1 MTQLIVVV
9 IIAAGLLL
17 VVGCLLRDAFG
28 KHGVARDNYAAL
40 VPDELLHR
48 VEVPPAALMNRIFAE
63 DDLTFVSSEGVRP
76 IRRQFVQDRRR
87 IALSWLGLTR
97 REAIRILH
105 LHLRAVRTNR
115 SLHPLLEFQLLAHT
129 LLFFA
134 VYALLWSIVATY
146 GAFWARGFVRNVV
159 TLADRLSALG
169 ARILADADHSSLRL
183 ARSHGHA

>member
-1 MTQLIVVV
+1 M
-9 IIAAGLLL
+9 
-17 VVGCLLRDAFG
+17 R
-28 KHGVARDNYAAL
+28 
-40 VPDELLHR
+40 
-48 VEVPPAALMNRIFAE
+48 E
-63 DDLTFVSSEGVRP
+63 DDLSFVSSEGVQP
-76 IRRQFVQDRRR
+76 IRRQFLQDRRR

-97 REAIRILH
+97 REAIRILR

-115 SLHPLLEFQLLAHT
+115 SLHPLLEFQILAHT

-159 TLADRLSALG
+159 TLAGRLSALG
-169 ARILADADHSSLRL
+169 ARILADADRSGLRL